1 MREKVSGVGDA
12 LVKSGGIRPT
22 EDIARTPPMKKEMNR
37 RTFNKAALAT
47 GTLAAFE
54 TPRLSALG
62 SNDRVRL
69 GFIGLGNRGDQLLD
83 AFLVQQD
90 SEIVALCDV
99 YEPYLD
105 AAQKKVGGKA
115 ALHHDFRRLL
125 DQKEIDAVVIATP
138 DHWHALQFVAAC
150 RAGKDVYVEK
160 PLSLTIAEG
169 KKMVTVAEETKR
181 ITQVGL
187 HRRSSLSIQEAVQL
201 VRGGAIGKV
210 TIAKCYHLRNEF
222 PQGIG
227 NPPDCPPPAGLD
239 WELWLGPAR
248 QVAYN
253 PNRCLYK
260 FRWFWEYSGG
270 QLTNFGT
277 HYLDIIQWALG
288 QDAPRGV
295 FAAGGKC
302 AIQDNREIPDTLE
315 AVWEYDGGTL
325 VTFSQINANSSPGNV
340 RGWELEFRGSK
351 GTLLMQEGRFEILPE
366 RIRNSELPALSPL
379 HRKENAQQARLTQV
393 AMQGQATKGKADTSD
408 HARNFLDCI
417 KQRKGTRCPV
427 SVGHRSTS
435 ATLLA
440 NIALRRGR
448 YLAWDAQKERVK
460 NDEEANR
467 LLNYEYRAPWRLI

>member
-1 MREKVSGVGDA
+1 MA
-12 LVKSGGIRPT
+12 N
-22 EDIARTPPMKKEMNR
+22 EMNR
-37 RTFNKAALAT
+37 RTFNRAALAT
-47 GTLAAFE
+47 GALAALE
-54 TPRLSALG
+54 TTSLPALA

-69 GFIGLGNRGDQLLD
+69 GFIGVGNRGDQLLD
-83 AFLVQQD
+83 AFLVHKD
-90 SEIVALCDV
+90 AEIVALCDV
-99 YEPYLD
+99 YEPYLH

-125 DQKEIDAVVIATP
+125 DQKDIDAVVIATP

-169 KKMVTVAEETKR
+169 RKMVTVAEETKR

-187 HRRSSLSIQEAVQL
+187 HRRSSLYIQEAVQL
-201 VRGGAIGKV
+201 IRSGALGKV
-210 TIAKCYHLRNEF
+210 TVAKCYHLRNEF

-239 WELWLGPAR
+239 WDLWLGPASR
-248 QVAYN
+248 VAYN

-260 FRWFWEYSGG
+260 FRWFWDYSGG
-270 QLTNFGT
+270 QVTNFGT
-277 HYLDIIQWALG
+277 HYLDVIQWALG
-288 QDAPRGV
+288 QNAPRGV
-295 FAAGGKC
+295 FAGGGKY
-302 AIQDNREIPDTLE
+302 AVQDNREIPDTLE

-351 GTLLMQEGRFEILPE
+351 GTLLMHDGPGFEIIPE
-366 RIRNSELPALSPL
+366 RIRSAELPALSPL
-379 HRKENAQQARLTQV
+379 YRKENARQARLTQV
-393 AMQGQATKGKADTSD
+393 AMTARARKGRADTAD
-408 HARNFLDCI
+408 HARNFLDCV
-417 KQRKGTRCPV
+417 KDRKPTHCPV
-427 SVGHRSTS
+427 NVGHRSTS

-448 YLAWDAQKERVK
+448 YLVWDAQNERVT

-467 LLNYEYRAPWRLI
+467 LLSYEYRAPWRLV